1 MKVVDAAQI
10 SKWGNA
16 KQKKIEES
24 VANVDAAF
32 ASMVK
37 ETIASANFIPD
48 DGASEI
54 SMMDKVLYRIENKM
68 AASGLTKYKLLIA
81 AAFVMWVVFTVLWK
95 VASEFSFGEPAE
107 GRARLLAKQPGEA
120 ADDGGAGGG
129 DETPWLF
136 EGDRQWVTSAYLVF
150 QILAVGGADDSIDFY
165 TSPHFALVFL
175 LAVFSGLG
183 VFAALIGFVNDT
195 VRSKDTN
202 E

>member
-1 MKVVDAAQI
+1 MLIWLKNQGKVR
-10 SKWGNA
+10 
-16 KQKKIEES
+16 
-24 VANVDAAF
+24 
-32 ASMVK
+32 
-37 ETIASANFIPD
+37 
-48 DGASEI
+48 
-54 SMMDKVLYRIENKM
+54 YRTFQ
-68 AASGLTKYKLLIA
+68 L
-81 AAFVMWVVFTVLWK
+81 
-95 VASEFSFGEPAE
+95 
-107 GRARLLAKQPGEA
+107 RPGEG